1 MWGEFLTSHAWQ
13 LVSMAA
19 LMAGSAFFSGSETA
33 MFTLSRGQL
42 YRLRNAGGAGRIVT
56 SLMARPRRLLN
67 TLLLGNL
74 LINVAYTSLAA
85 VIVFDLGRSDLPAWA
100 APAGSVA
107 GLVVLILVGEVTPKM
122 VALTAGRRW
131 AMPAAP
137 ALAVVQRALGP
148 LLWVLQR
155 AAVGPLTKLIA
166 PGPSAA
172 ADISAD
178 ELAAMLDL
186 TARREAIDRD
196 TSAMLKEIVSL
207 TDLRTSDIMVPR
219 VDMIAYDVSAS
230 RSGLVEL
237 FKTTGLIKIPVY
249 DGDLDHI
256 AGVIYAKRLLLS
268 GPADLSGL
276 VVPTTFVPESANL
289 ERLLVHFRAN
299 RTQLAIVVDEY
310 GGTAGLVT
318 LEDVL
323 EEIVGEMPDPRSADR
338 GPAVQRVAPDRYVLD
353 GDLPIHEWADA
364 FRMDLRRRRISTV
377 GGFVTSLLGRIA
389 RVGDSVEYRNLRFT
403 VTSVTGRRID
413 RLELQLR
420 DET

>member
-1 MWGEFLTSHAWQ
+1 
-13 LVSMAA
+13 
-19 LMAGSAFFSGSETA
+19 MAGSAFFSGSETA
-33 MFTLSRGQL
+33 LFTLSRGQL

-56 SLMARPRRLLN
+56 SLMAQPRRLLN

-74 LINVAYTSLAA
+74 LINVAYTGLAA

-122 VALTAGRRW
+122 VALAAGRRW

-148 LLWVLQR
+148 LLWVLQH

-166 PGPSAA
+166 PRPSAP

-186 TARREAIDRD
+186 TARRGAIDHD

-207 TDLRTSDIMVPR
+207 TDLRTADIMVPR
-219 VDMIAYDVSAS
+219 VDMIAYDVNGP

-268 GPADLSGL
+268 GRADLKEL
-276 VVPTTFVPESANL
+276 VAPTTFVPESANL

-389 RVGDSVEYRNLRFT
+389 RAGESVEYRNLRFT

-413 RLELQLR
+413 RLELELR

>member
-1 MWGEFLTSHAWQ
+1 MWGEFLASHVWRLA
-13 LVSMAA
+13 SMAA

-42 YRLRNAGGAGRIVT
+42 YRLRSAGGAGRIVT

-74 LINVAYTSLAA
+74 LINVAYTGLAA
-85 VIVFDLGRSDLPAWA
+85 VVVFDLGRSDLPAWA
-100 APAGSVA
+100 APVGSAA

-122 VALTAGRRW
+122 VALTAGRHW
-131 AMPAAP
+131 AMSAAP
-137 ALAVVQRALGP
+137 ALAVIQRALAP

-155 AAVGPLTKLIA
+155 AAVEPLTRLIA
-166 PGPSAA
+166 PRPSAP

-178 ELAAMLDL
+178 ELAAVLDL
-186 TARREAIDRD
+186 AARRGTIDRD

-207 TDLRTSDIMVPR
+207 TDLRTADIMVPR
-219 VDMIAYDVSAS
+219 VDMIAYDVSGP

-237 FKTTGLIKIPVY
+237 FKRTGLIKIPVY

-268 GPADLSGL
+268 GQTGLRGL
-276 VVPTTFVPESANL
+276 VAPTTFVPESANL
-289 ERLLVHFRAN
+289 EHLLVHFRAN
-299 RTQLAIVVDEY
+299 RTQMAIVVDEY

-323 EEIVGEMPDPRSADR
+323 EEIVGEMPDPRSSDR

-353 GDLPIHEWADA
+353 GELPIHEWADA
-364 FRMDLRRRRISTV
+364 FKIDLRRRRISTV

-389 RVGDSVEYRNLRFT
+389 RVGESVDYRNLRFT
-403 VTSVTGRRID
+403 VTAVSGRRID
-413 RLELQLR
+413 RLELQLG
-420 DET
+420 DQT